1 MMRVTPL
8 AEALCRDAIY
18 TLRTLRK
25 NPAFALTTILTLTLG
40 IGANTAIFTV
50 VRAVLLRPLQY
61 RNPDRVVELSGGVTS
76 IRFDLLQTTAR
87 SYTEIGDYL
96 GSSDDVALAG
106 DFPPEVIKQARVSAN
121 FLSILG
127 VGPLMGRSFTKEED
141 SPAGPP
147 VAIISA
153 NLWQRRFGG
162 DPQIVGKTINV
173 AGLPHTVVGVQPSDF
188 KFPFAEAD
196 VWFPQ
201 PAKDVN
207 QSSPLL
213 RAFGRLAP
221 GVSFDQA
228 NAELQVIDKQYS
240 AIHPGMLD
248 FRRGPDRV
256 EPLKEQLVAN
266 VRNILW
272 VLFGAVSFVLLI
284 ACSNVAGLLL
294 ARATSRSRE
303 FAVRAALGAARSRLV
318 AQLLIESVLL
328 AIAAGVVGVL
338 FARWMLTGVAHL
350 TLLDLP
356 RLNEIHLDATV
367 LVFALLVSVLTGL
380 LFGLLPS
387 LITSRPDLAAVLKAR
402 GESIS
407 GGRLASLNARNILVA
422 GQVALC
428 IVLLS
433 GATLL
438 IRSLARISQVDPGF
452 DRANVL
458 TFRVSLSQAQYN
470 NTSKISAFYQE
481 LLHRLQALP
490 GVRSAGITLTLP
502 LMGYPLSPTQTADE
516 PIRALNDR
524 PLAMVQFVSTDY
536 FRTLRIP
543 LVAGREFTD
552 RDREGAPLVT
562 LINEA
567 CARKLWPDY
576 PHTNPI
582 GKRIIIGAQTAQY
595 EVVGIVGDI
604 RQSLDGDLTPAT
616 FRSSLQLVSSTM
628 TVAVRIEGDPLRFVE
643 PIRKQVLAVDP
654 AQPISAVRTMDEL
667 AQQEEGQRRMVLL
680 LLGVFAAAAV
690 LLTTI
695 GMYGTIAYWVLQ
707 RTREVGIRRAL
718 GAPTRNIFWIVIG
731 RGLGLTSAGL
741 AVGIVGAIALTRF
754 IQSFLFHV
762 SPTDPLTFASVALL
776 TLAVSLVATLI
787 PAQRAVRIDPME
799 ALRME

>member
-1 MMRVTPL
+1 MRVTL
-8 AEALCRDAIY
+8 LSDTLSRDAIY
-18 TLRTLRK
+18 TIRTLRK
-25 NPAFALTTILTLTLG
+25 NPAFALTAILTLALG

-61 RNPDRVVELSGGVTS
+61 RDPDRVVELRRGATP
-76 IRFDLLQTTAR
+76 IRFDLLQQTAR
-87 SYTEIGDYL
+87 SYSEIGDYY
-96 GSSDDVALAG
+96 GGSDDVALTG
-106 DFPPEVIKQARVSAN
+106 DFTPQVIKQARVSAN

-127 VGPLMGRSFTKEED
+127 VEPLLGRSFSKEED
-141 SPAGPP
+141 TPGGPP
-147 VAIISA
+147 VAIIST

-173 AGLPHTVVGVQPSDF
+173 AGFAHTVVGVMPSTF

-201 PAKDVN
+201 PAKGVT
-207 QSSPLL
+207 QFSPLL

-221 GVSFDQA
+221 GVSLEQA
-228 NAELQVIDKQYS
+228 NAELQVIDKQYND
-240 AIHPGMLD
+240 IHPGMLD
-248 FRRGPDRV
+248 FRPGLDYV

-318 AQLLIESVLL
+318 GQLLIESVLL
-328 AIAAGVVGVL
+328 AVAAGIVGIL
-338 FARWMLTGVAHL
+338 LARWMLTGLAHL
-350 TLLDLP
+350 TPLDLP
-356 RLNEIHLDATV
+356 RLNEIHLDLAV
-367 LVFALLVSVLTGL
+367 LAFALLVSVATGL

-387 LITSRPDLAAVLKAR
+387 LSASRPDLAAVLKAR

-407 GGRLASLNARNILVA
+407 GGRFASFNARNILVA

-452 DRANVL
+452 DRAKVL
-458 TFRVSLSQAQYN
+458 TFRVSLSPVRYN
-470 NTSKISAFYQE
+470 STPKVSAFYQD
-481 LLHRLQALP
+481 LLQRIEALP

-502 LMGYPLSPTQTADE
+502 LMGFPMSPTQTADE

-524 PLAMVQFVSTDY
+524 PLAMVQFVSADY

-543 LVAGREFTD
+543 LVAGREFTELD
-552 RDREGAPLVT
+552 RDGAPLVT
-562 LINEA
+562 VINEA
-567 CARKLWPDY
+567 SARKLWPGY

-582 GKRIIIGAQTAQY
+582 GKRIIIGAQTTQY
-595 EVVGIVGDI
+595 EVVGIVRDI
-604 RQSLDGDLTPAT
+604 RQSLDGDVTPAT
-616 FRSSLQLVSSTM
+616 FRPSLQLVLPTM
-628 TVAVRIEGDPLRFVE
+628 MAAVRTEGDPFSYVE
-643 PIRKQVLAVDP
+643 AIRKQVLAIDP
-654 AQPISAVRTMDEL
+654 GQPISAVYTMDEL
-667 AQQEEGQRRMVLL
+667 AEQDEGQRRLVLL
-680 LLGVFAAAAV
+680 MLGVFAAASV
-690 LLTTI
+690 LLTMI
-695 GMYGTIAYWVLQ
+695 GMYGALAYWVLQ
-707 RTREVGIRRAL
+707 RTRELGIRRAL
-718 GAPTRNIFWIVIG
+718 GASTGNIFRIVIG

-741 AVGIVGAIALTRF
+741 VVGIVGAIALTRL
-754 IQSFLFHV
+754 IQSFLFQI
-762 SPTDPLTFASVALL
+762 SPTDPLTFAAVALL
-776 TLAVSLVATLI
+776 TLVLSLFATLI
-787 PAQRAVRIDPME
+787 PAQRAVRVDPIG

>member
-1 MMRVTPL
+1 MRVTVL
-8 AEALCRDAIY
+8 ADTLSRDAIY

-25 NPAFALTTILTLTLG
+25 DPAFALTAILTLALG

-61 RNPDRVVELSGGVTS
+61 RDPDRVVELSRGVTP
-76 IRFDLLQTTAR
+76 IRFDLLQKTAR
-87 SYTEIGDYL
+87 SYSEIGGFL
-96 GSSDDVALAG
+96 GSSDDVALTG

-127 VGPLMGRSFTKEED
+127 IEPMVGRSFTSEED
-141 SPAGPP
+141 SPAGSP
-147 VAIISA
+147 VVMIST
-153 NLWQRRFGG
+153 NLWQRRFGD
-162 DPQIVGKTINV
+162 DPQIAGKTINV
-173 AGLPHTVVGVQPSDF
+173 AGFPHTVVAVLPSDF
-188 KFPFAEAD
+188 RFPFAEAD

-201 PAKDVN
+201 PAKGVT
-207 QSSPLL
+207 QFSPLL
-213 RAFGRLAP
+213 RVFGRLAP
-221 GVSFDQA
+221 GVSLDQA
-228 NAELQVIDKQYS
+228 NAELQVIDKQYR

-248 FRRGPDRV
+248 FRSGPDRV
-256 EPLKEQLVAN
+256 EALKEQLVAN
-266 VRNILW
+266 VHNILW

-318 AQLLIESVLL
+318 GQLLMESLLL
-328 AIAAGVVGVL
+328 ALAAAIVGIL
-338 FARWMLTGVAHL
+338 LARWMLTGFAHL
-350 TLLDLP
+350 TLLDIP

-367 LVFALLVSVLTGL
+367 LAFALLISVLTGL

-387 LITSRPDLAAVLKAR
+387 LSASRPDLATVLKTR

-407 GGRLASLNARNILVA
+407 GGRFASFNARNILVA

-438 IRSLARISQVDPGF
+438 VRSLARISQVDPGF

-458 TFRVSLSQAQYN
+458 TFRVSLSQAHYD
-470 NTSKISAFYQE
+470 NTGKISAFYQD
-481 LLHRLQALP
+481 LLHRIEALP
-490 GVRSAGITLTLP
+490 GVRSAGISLTLP
-502 LMGYPLSPTQTADE
+502 LMGFPLSPTQTADE
-516 PIRALNDR
+516 PIRALSDR
-524 PLAMVQFVSTDY
+524 PLAMVQFVSPDY

-552 RDREGAPLVT
+552 HDREGAPFVT
-562 LINEA
+562 VIDEA

-576 PHTNPI
+576 PQNSPL
-582 GKRIIIGAQTAQY
+582 GKRIIIGAQNTPY

-604 RQSLDGDLTPAT
+604 RQGLDGDLVPAT
-616 FRSSLQLVSSTM
+616 FRSSLQQVSSTM
-628 TVAVRIEGDPLRFVE
+628 MVAVRTEGDPQNFVDV
-643 PIRKQVLAVDP
+643 IRKQVLAIDP
-654 AQPISAVRTMDEL
+654 AQPISAVHTMDEL

-690 LLTTI
+690 LLTAI
-695 GMYGTIAYWVLQ
+695 GMYGTIAYSVLQ

-718 GAPTRNIFWIVIG
+718 GAPTGNILLIVIG

-741 AVGIVGAIALTRF
+741 GVGIVGAIALTRF

-762 SPTDPLTFASVALL
+762 SPTDPLTFVCVALL
-776 TLAVSLVATLI
+776 TLGVSLVATLI
-787 PAQRAVRIDPME
+787 PAQRAVRVDPME
-799 ALRME
+799 ALRTE

>member
-1 MMRVTPL
+1 MRVTLL
-8 AEALCRDAIY
+8 ADTLSRDAIY
-18 TLRTLRK
+18 TFRTLRK
-25 NPAFALTTILTLTLG
+25 NPAFALTAILTLALG
-40 IGANTAIFTV
+40 IGADSAIFTA

-61 RNPDRVVELSGGVTS
+61 RDPDRVVEISSGVTP
-76 IRFDLLQTTAR
+76 IRFGLLLQTVR
-87 SYTEIGDYL
+87 SYSEIGEYL
-96 GSSDDVALAG
+96 GSSDDVALTG

-127 VGPLMGRSFTKEED
+127 IEPLMGRSFTKEED
-141 SPAGPP
+141 TPGGPP
-147 VAIISA
+147 VVIISTSI
-153 NLWQRRFGG
+153 WQRRFGG

-173 AGLPHTVVGVQPSDF
+173 AGFPHTVVGILPSTF

-201 PAKDVN
+201 PAKGVT
-207 QSSPLL
+207 QFSPLL
-213 RAFGRLAP
+213 CAFGRLAP
-221 GVSFDQA
+221 NVSLDQA

-240 AIHPGMLD
+240 ALHPGMLD
-248 FRRGPDRV
+248 FKSGPDQV
-256 EPLKEQLVAN
+256 KPLKEELVAN

-272 VLFGAVSFVLLI
+272 VLFVAVSFVLLI

-294 ARATSRSRE
+294 SRATSRSRE
-303 FAVRAALGAARSRLV
+303 FAVRSALGAARKRLV
-318 AQLLIESVLL
+318 GQLLMESVLL
-328 AIAAGVVGVL
+328 ALAAGIVGFFLAWV
-338 FARWMLTGVAHL
+338 MLTGLVHL
-350 TLLDLP
+350 PSLDLP
-356 RLNEIHLDATV
+356 RLNEIHLDVAV
-367 LVFALLVSVLTGL
+367 LAFALCVSVATGV

-387 LITSRPDLAAVLKAR
+387 LSASRPDLAAVLKAR

-407 GGRLASLNARNILVA
+407 GGRLASFNARNILVA

-458 TFRVSLSQAQYN
+458 TFRVSLSPPHYN
-470 NTSKISAFYQE
+470 DTYKISAFYQD
-481 LLHRLQALP
+481 LLRRIEELP

-502 LMGYPLSPTQTADE
+502 LMGFPLSPTQPSDE
-516 PIRALNDR
+516 RIRPLNDR
-524 PLAMVQFVSTDY
+524 PLAMVQFVSHDY

-543 LVAGREFTD
+543 LVAGRELSEGD
-552 RDREGAPLVT
+552 RQGAPLVT
-562 LINEA
+562 VINEA
-567 CARKLWPDY
+567 CAHKLWPDY

-582 GKRIIIGAQTAQY
+582 GRRIIIGAQTTQY

-604 RQSLDGDLTPAT
+604 RQSLDGDVTPAT
-616 FRSSLQLVSSTM
+616 FRSSLQLVSPGM
-628 TVAVRIEGDPLRFVE
+628 MVAVRSEGNPLRFVE
-643 PIRKQVLAVDP
+643 PIRQQVLAIDP
-654 AQPISAVRTMDEL
+654 GQPISAVRTMDEL
-667 AQQEEGQRRMVLL
+667 AQQEEGQRRLVLL

-707 RTREVGIRRAL
+707 RTRELGIRRAL
-718 GAPTRNIFWIVIG
+718 GAPMGSIVWIVIG
-731 RGLGLTSAGL
+731 RGLVLTSAGL
-741 AVGIVGAIALTRF
+741 AVGIVGSIALTRF

-762 SPTDPLTFASVALL
+762 SPTDPLTFATVTLL

-787 PAQRAVRIDPME
+787 PAQRAVRVDPME